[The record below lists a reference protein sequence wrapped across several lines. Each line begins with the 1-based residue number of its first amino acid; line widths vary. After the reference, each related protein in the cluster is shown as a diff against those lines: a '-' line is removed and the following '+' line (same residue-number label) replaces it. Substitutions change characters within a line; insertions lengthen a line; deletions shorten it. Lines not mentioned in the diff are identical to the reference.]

1 MTAPGVTARTRHRAG
16 PSGGG
21 VRCLLALLLALLAA
35 PAPADTL
42 DAVLARMAAG
52 QPHHYRYREVRY
64 LQLLEDA
71 WEARGDLFVAAR
83 RLLIVQRSPR
93 PVLIRIDPARLLYLD
108 PDNGVRRVQVID
120 DATELPGITP
130 LLRFFRAGHDRERLQ
145 RHFEV
150 RFGDRDGRWRLHL
163 RPRAASAVRDMEV
176 TGPDGAGPD
185 RIRLQ
190 FNDGDHTE
198 WFLTALSH
206 GARAEREM
214 QAMAEAGNAA
224 P

>member
-1 MTAPGVTARTRHRAG
+1 MTAPAATASPRHRAG
-16 PSGGG
+16 PAGGG
-21 VRCLLALLLALLAA
+21 ARRLLALLLALLAA

-42 DAVLARMAAG
+42 DAVLARMAAD

-71 WEARGDLFVAAR
+71 FEARGDLFVATQ

-93 PVLIRIDPARLLYLD
+93 PLLIRIGPARLLYLD
-108 PDNGVRRVQVID
+108 PDNGVRRVQVVD
-120 DATELPGITP
+120 DSTELPGITP
-130 LLRFFRAGHDRERLQ
+130 LLRFFRAGHDRDRLQ
-145 RHFEV
+145 RYFEV
-150 RFGDRDGRWRLHL
+150 RFEDRDGRWRLHL
-163 RPRAASAVRDMEV
+163 EPRATSAVQDMEV
-176 TGPDGAGPD
+176 TGPDGGGPD
-185 RIRLQ
+185 RIRLR
-190 FNDGDHTE
+190 FDDGDHTR

-206 GARAEREM
+206 GEQAEREM